1 MSKYPTYTCPH
12 CGANTARRAYGA
24 GDRMYHCFGCGTVY
38 QEEAQTAILD
48 LPQLQCNPDVQRVNQ
63 FALTYENILATLKLL
78 DQQAAEIETLK
89 ANCDSETAWAS
100 HYLKKSQEADVDAFE
115 QRARADHAEEVLG
128 LLVQA
133 AGIAWTGQE
142 SEVEQALGQIQK
154 LTQALDQALAE
165 ITSLTADVESYRDTL
180 VDNETYCLQ
189 VVRERAAAIQRIERL
204 QTENA
209 ALKVAL
215 EEFREAS
222 HDA

>member
-24 GDRMYHCFGCGTVY
+24 GDRMYRCFGCGAVY
-38 QEEAQTAILD
+38 QEEAQTGGLY

-63 FALTYENILATLKLL
+63 FALTYENI
-78 DQQAAEIETLK
+78 E
-89 ANCDSETAWAS
+89 
-100 HYLKKSQEADVDAFE
+100 EA
-115 QRARADHAEEVLG
+115 LG

-154 LTQALDQALAE
+154 LTQALDQALAK

-215 EEFREAS
+215 EESREAS